1 LTLAAAKLAF
11 EADQQLVPSCGQVLA
26 PSGEHVQV
34 NGCARPNESTRE
46 IYGVLGMP
54 IDATNMRT
62 VVRHIASAAASASPL
77 FISTLNV
84 NFLTYSRRDSE
95 FRASLIDSDLCTAD
109 GMPIVWLSRLL
120 GIPLKERIA
129 GADLFDT
136 LNCVPGGEP
145 LKAFLF
151 GGAEGVAEK
160 AAQRLNAQKGGV
172 VCTGWH
178 CPGFGGVEEMSSDEI
193 IDKINASGADC
204 LVVALGA
211 HKGHLWLQRNQHKL
225 KIPIRAQLGATI
237 NFQAGTIRRAPR
249 VMQKCGLE
257 WLWRIKEEPRLWR
270 RYFIDGVILG
280 RLMLTQVVPLAL
292 LMRWQNLRWRNDHEI
307 AIARSEDAHR
317 VTLTVTGI
325 AANGNGEKAAR
336 SLSQAAEAA
345 KDVVIHLGGTRQV
358 DARFMGSLLLLQKRL
373 KETGRSL
380 TLTAVPRP
388 VERVFRLNGFTF
400 LLPESNR
407 LSVA

>member
-1 LTLAAAKLAF
+1 
-11 EADQQLVPSCGQVLA
+11 
-26 PSGEHVQV
+26 VQV
-34 NGCARPNESTRE
+34 NGYARPHDSTRE
-46 IYGVLGMP
+46 IYGLLGIP
-54 IDATNMRT
+54 IDATSMRK
-62 VVRHIASAAASASPL
+62 VVHHIESAAASASPL
-77 FISTLNV
+77 LISTANV
-84 NFLTYSRRDSE
+84 NFLTTSRRDSD
-95 FRASLIDSDLCTAD
+95 FRTSLIDSDLCTAD

-136 LNCVPGGEP
+136 LNCISGGEP

-151 GGAEGVAEK
+151 GGGKGIAEE
-160 AAQRLNAQKGGV
+160 AAARLNAQKGGV
-172 VCTGWH
+172 VCVGWH
-178 CPGFGGVEEMSSDEI
+178 YPGFGSVDEMSSDET

-211 HKGHLWLQRNQHKL
+211 HKGNLWLQRNHHKL
-225 KIPIRAQLGATI
+225 KIPIRTQLGAVI
-237 NFQAGTIRRAPR
+237 NFQAGTLRRAPR

-270 RYFIDGVILG
+270 RYFVDGLILG
-280 RLMLTQVVPLAL
+280 RLMLMQVVPLAL
-292 LMRWQNLRWRNDHEI
+292 LMRWQNLRWRNQHEI
-307 AIARSEDAHR
+307 EIDRTEEPHR
-317 VTLTVTGI
+317 VTLTISGI

-336 SLSQAAEAA
+336 ALSEAAEAG

-373 KETGRSL
+373 KEWGRSV

-388 VERVFRLNGFTF
+388 VERVLRLNGFTF
-400 LLPESNR
+400 LL
-407 LSVA
+407 